1 MPPGRPPGA
10 WTAAAPGRPSLAPET
25 AKRVSAKRA
34 AWHGPDGPSAR
45 GTRTAVA
52 AMCAP
57 GVWRSVATL
66 RGVNLTP
73 VATAE
78 LLAVGSELLT
88 GDTRD
93 TNSADLAA
101 ELTALGVE
109 VARMS
114 QLPDE
119 LPIVVGALRD
129 ALSHAD
135 LVLTTG
141 GLGPTPDDLTRE
153 AIAEVM
159 GESPSVDPDLL
170 AWLRDLFARRGIRF
184 ADTNLKQA
192 WLIPSAVALPNP
204 NGTAPG
210 WFVRT
215 PDGRLIVALPGPPRE
230 MRPMWQDHVL
240 PRLRERGLGLDRA
253 VETLRLTGIGE
264 SLLVD
269 LVGEGLLRA
278 AQPRVGTY
286 ARPDAVDLRISAVG
300 EEGRPARSIVDAA
313 IAALMPRLEPF
324 LFARGSA
331 GWPQAI
337 GARLGGRSVA
347 LLERG
352 LAGQL
357 TALLGAESWLRRAE
371 VLPARARLPHGAR
384 DLRTAARHAR
394 DEAGAD
400 VGLAVQ
406 ARERPVDTEVAVA
419 VALGR
424 RTTLARHR
432 VFLAG
437 DQGRRRAANAACS
450 ELWACLGAAARRA
463 PPGA

>member
-1 MPPGRPPGA
+1 MPRGRPPGT
-10 WTAAAPGRPSLAPET
+10 WTAIAPGCPSVAPDP
-25 AKRVSAKRA
+25 AMRVSARRA
-34 AWHGPDGPSAR
+34 AWHGPGGPSGCRASP
-45 GTRTAVA
+45 VPA
-52 AMCAP
+52 ATCAP
-57 GVWRSVATL
+57 GVWRCVVTL

-109 VARMS
+109 VVRMS
-114 QLPDE
+114 QLPDD
-119 LPIVVGALRD
+119 LPVVVGALRD
-129 ALSHAD
+129 ALGHAD
-135 LVLTTG
+135 LVITTG

-153 AIAEVM
+153 AIAELM
-159 GESPSVDPDLL
+159 GESPRVDPDLL
-170 AWLRDLFARRGIRF
+170 AWLRDLFERRGIRF

-215 PDGRLIVALPGPPRE
+215 PEERLIVALPGPPRE

-313 IAALMPRLEPF
+313 IAALMPQLEPF
-324 LFARGSA
+324 LFARGPE

-337 GARLGGRSVA
+337 GARLSGRTVA

-394 DEAGAD
+394 DDAGAD
-400 VGLAVQ
+400 IGLAVQ
-406 ARERPVDTEVAVA
+406 ARERSVDTEVAVA

-424 RTTLARHR
+424 HATLSRHR

-450 ELWACLGAAARRA
+450 ELWSRLGAAARHA